1 MITISGLTVHTTQVN
16 KNATNALNAAV
27 ASANDSYIAD
37 NGITVFA
44 AEARNENA

>member
-1 MITISGLTVHTTQVN
+1 MITVSGLTVLVVN
-16 KNATNALNAAV
+16 KNATNALNVAV

-37 NGITVFA
+37 NGITAFA